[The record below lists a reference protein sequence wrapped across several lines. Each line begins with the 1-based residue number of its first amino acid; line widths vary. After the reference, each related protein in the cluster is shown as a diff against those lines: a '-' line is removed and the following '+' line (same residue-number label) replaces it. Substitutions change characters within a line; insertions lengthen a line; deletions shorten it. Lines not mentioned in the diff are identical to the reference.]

1 MSKSR
6 EVKKKLIIK
15 QKDKKNSQFNN
26 YKLISYK
33 ERENKNLYEWMK
45 KGYEEMAS
53 INLYYSEE
61 VNNIGLYDELVEY
74 ETWLCGV

>member
-6 EVKKKLIIK
+6 EVNKNLIIK
-15 QKDKKNSQFNN
+15 QKNKKNSQFND

-33 ERENKNLYEWMK
+33 EREKKDLYDWMR

-53 INLYYSEE
+53 INLNYAEE
-61 VNNIGLYDELVEY
+61 NSIGLYDELIEY

>member
-6 EVKKKLIIK
+6 EVNKNLIIK
-15 QKDKKNSQFNN
+15 QKNKKNSQFND

-33 ERENKNLYEWMK
+33 EREKKDLYDWMR

-53 INLYYSEE
+53 INLHYAEE
-61 VNNIGLYDELVEY
+61 NSIGLYDELIEY